1 MKYYCDTN
9 FVIRYLLGDNKEM
22 LVKTQKV
29 FGQVQTGKVFLILE
43 QTIFTEIVFVLSS
56 FYKVPKNEI
65 AEILSELLAY
75 KGVVCEDKESL
86 LQALAIYSKQNLHIV
101 DCILLAK
108 ASAND
113 LDILSFDQ
121 KLVGLSSNKGKV

>member
-1 MKYYCDTN
+1 MKHYCDTN
-9 FVIRYLLGDNKEM
+9 FVIRYLIGDNKEM

-29 FGQVQTGKVFLILE
+29 FGQVQTGKVSLILE

-56 FYKVPKNEI
+56 FYKAPRNVI
-65 AEILSELLAY
+65 TEILSELLAY
-75 KGVVCEDKESL
+75 KGIVCEDKESL
-86 LQALAIYSKQNLHIV
+86 LQALTIYSKQNLHIV

-108 ASAND
+108 AGANG

-121 KLVGLSSNKGKV
+121 KLIDLNRNKGKV